1 MTLVED
7 GPTGERPTLLVM
19 TSTYP
24 RWVGDHEPGFV
35 HELCRRLTAEFDVVV
50 VAPSAPGAAT
60 RECMDGVDV
69 HRFRYAPAA
78 AETLVNDG
86 GIVGNLRRSRWKL
99 ALLPGFFAMQA
110 WTAWR
115 ITRQRRVAA
124 IHAHWL
130 VPQGLICAV
139 LRRTVW
145 WRIPLVVTS
154 HGSDLFALK
163 GSVFD
168 AIRRFVMDASAAV
181 AVVSRGMRDALVA
194 QVGER
199 TPIHVAPMGVD
210 MTSRF
215 VPGDEPRSTDEILF
229 VGRLMEVKGLH
240 HLVDAMPAII
250 ARRAGAFL
258 TVVGFGPEEARLRA
272 QVERLGL
279 GDKVRFVGP
288 VAQAELPS
296 HYRRAAVLV
305 APSVQL
311 RAGDQEGLG
320 LVTIEAMACG
330 CPVVVSDLSTVRD
343 AVDGTPAVRVMPG
356 DADAIARG
364 VLDVL
369 SSPATHAI
377 PPAQRAALAA
387 RFGWDAVAARYVEL
401 LRSAIR

>member
-1 MTLVED
+1 MTRVED
-7 GPTGERPTLLVM
+7 GPAATRPTLLVL

-24 RWVGDHEPGFV
+24 RWAGDHEPSFV
-35 HELCRRLTAEFDVVV
+35 HELCRRLAVAFDIVV
-50 VAPSAPGAAT
+50 VAPSAPGAA
-60 RECMDGVDV
+60 RHERMDGVEV
-69 HRFRYAPAA
+69 HRFRYAPAS

-115 ITRQRRVAA
+115 ITRQRPVTA

-130 VPQGLICAV
+130 VPQGLICACM
-139 LRRTVW
+139 RRLVW
-145 WRIPLVVTS
+145 RRIPLLVTS

-163 GSVFD
+163 GPAFD
-168 AIRRFVMDASAAV
+168 AMRRFVARASAAV

-194 QVGER
+194 QIGNR
-199 TPIHVAPMGVD
+199 TPVHVAPMGVD
-210 MTSRF
+210 MVSRF
-215 VPGDEPRSTDEILF
+215 VPGNEARSADEILF

-240 HLVDAMPAII
+240 HLVDAMPAIL
-250 ARRAGAFL
+250 AQRPGAFL

-279 GDKVRFVGP
+279 GDKVRFAGAVTQ
-288 VAQAELPS
+288 VELPF

-305 APSVQL
+305 APSVQT

-330 CPVVVSDLSTVRD
+330 CPVIVSDLPTVRD
-343 AVDGTPAVRVMPG
+343 AVDGTPAVRVTPG

-364 VLDVL
+364 VLAVI

-377 PPAQRAALAA
+377 SPMQRDALAS
-387 RFGWDAVAARYVEL
+387 RFGWDAVAMRYIEL
-401 LRSAIR
+401 LRSAMC